1 MASAAPV
8 VFRKLRRK
16 AMICRWWA
24 SDDRSRKVYAI
35 AALLSHRFLLYL
47 SQFARNVELRLG
59 SARRLKPAMSV
70 GLISRNRNHK
80 CEVTR

>member
-8 VFRKLRRK
+8 VFRKLRREK
-16 AMICRWWA
+16 AMICEWWA

-47 SQFARNVELRLG
+47 SQFCA
-59 SARRLKPAMSV
+59 
-70 GLISRNRNHK
+70 K
-80 CEVTR
+80 CV